1 MVITL
6 LAATAISMIMGEITE
21 ALTIL
26 AIVIINAV
34 LGFSQEMHTEKT
46 MEALEKLAAPRA
58 RVFRDNELTEIPA
71 EEVVPGDLV
80 AVEAGDRIPAVGV
93 LINSNSLQIDE
104 SMLQVSQ
111 CLYLK
116 KLKPWSLMTNP
127 LKRIKYIWVVLPL
140 VEQVVL

>member
-58 RVFRDNELTEIPA
+58 RVFRDNELTEI
-71 EEVVPGDLV
+71 
-80 AVEAGDRIPAVGV
+80 
-93 LINSNSLQIDE
+93 LQKR
-104 SMLQVSQ
+104 LFQV
-111 CLYLK
+111 
-116 KLKPWSLMTNP
+116 
-127 LKRIKYIWVVLPL
+127 I
-140 VEQVVL
+140 